1 MKQIVCPVHGVL
13 VAIWIREKMGHTTFS
28 SERGFRCKLK
38 KNMVDVSRCALSRLL
53 AFEFSSSIASN
64 MSCHLGILH
73 GKPEGTKQA
82 SFKEAFAVLKKAAKV
97 DFARTDSNSRL
108 VAVKVA
114 CLAIEIVFGM
124 YDLAAKT

>member
-1 MKQIVCPVHGVL
+1 
-13 VAIWIREKMGHTTFS
+13 
-28 SERGFRCKLK
+28 
-38 KNMVDVSRCALSRLL
+38 MVDVLRCALSRLL

-82 SFKEAFAVLKKAAKV
+82 SSKEAFALLKKKAAKV

-124 YDLAAKT
+124 YDIAAKT

>member
-1 MKQIVCPVHGVL
+1 MKQIVCPAHGVR

-38 KNMVDVSRCALSRLL
+38 KNMVDVSRCALFRLL

-82 SFKEAFAVLKKAAKV
+82 SSKEASALLKKLQRSISHK
-97 DFARTDSNSRL
+97 RIPTHGLSP
-108 VAVKVA
+108 
-114 CLAIEIVFGM
+114 
-124 YDLAAKT
+124 